1 MKRSLLKLEIISKS
15 LDSHQ
20 VYYTFNKGIDST
32 EKYRKGR
39 ISAAKWLNELI
50 YFYIQKENNFVNEF
64 KDHIQ
69 EQKKKLSEL
78 NDGDYR
84 QGLFDELNIIEGMM
98 DDRNK

>member
-1 MKRSLLKLEIISKS
+1 
-15 LDSHQ
+15 
-20 VYYTFNKGIDST
+20 
-32 EKYRKGR
+32 
-39 ISAAKWLNELI
+39 LI